1 MGRQSRRMREALAQ
15 MEAEDRVLA
24 YLARQ
29 PREVRAAVAANAAQQ
44 LLYRWEVLW
53 DELIEQGD
61 RRKVFIATPRQFE
74 SLHAELAGII
84 AERSPSDP
92 VAEKHVIGL
101 FEGLFADDA
110 AWVAIRIAREAY
122 HSYGY
127 WRGESA
133 NMSDCK

>member
-1 MGRQSRRMREALAQ
+1 MGRQSRHAREALAQ

-24 YLARQ
+24 YLATQ

-53 DELIEQGD
+53 EELIEQGD
-61 RRKVFIATPRQFE
+61 RRKVFIATPPQFE
-74 SLHAELAGII
+74 SLHAELDGII
-84 AERSPSDP
+84 AKSSPSDP
-92 VAEKHVIGL
+92 VAEKRVIGL
-101 FEGLFADDA
+101 LEHLFPDDA
-110 AWVAIRIAREAY
+110 AWVAARIARETY

-133 NMSDCK
+133 NMGDCK